1 MSDTTEETTTEA
13 APAADDLATP
23 EARLA
28 EASRVLEA
36 GDDAEATEA
45 HPEAASE
52 ADAAEPATTEAEAE
66 EAKAAPARRREVVPD
81 RELATEHVRLRQ
93 LRRQAAKLE
102 AELGQRE
109 QATATRAREA
119 EELAAMLR
127 WRPRW
132 AARRLR

>member
-28 EASRVLEA
+28 EASRVLES
-36 GDDAEATEA
+36 GDDAEATR
-45 HPEAASE
+45 
-52 ADAAEPATTEAEAE
+52 
-66 EAKAAPARRREVVPD
+66 ARSR
-81 RELATEHVRLRQ
+81 
-93 LRRQAAKLE
+93 
-102 AELGQRE
+102 QRE